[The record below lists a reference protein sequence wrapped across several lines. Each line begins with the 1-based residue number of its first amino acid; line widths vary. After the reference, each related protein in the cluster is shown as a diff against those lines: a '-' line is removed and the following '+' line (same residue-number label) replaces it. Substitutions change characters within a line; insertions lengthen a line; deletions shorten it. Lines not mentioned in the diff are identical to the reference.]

1 MQGFLYLNTNANSI
15 VTSGDL
21 LMEVCVHRFCQG
33 QLSLVLSLNVFVFA
47 GEKSQDAGIQR
58 TKLEVCNSEF
68 DFSVEQLLTFFYHC
82 KLPF

>member
-1 MQGFLYLNTNANSI
+1 MQGFLYLNSNSI

-21 LMEVCVHRFCQG
+21 LMEVCVHGFCEG
-33 QLSLVLSLNVFVFA
+33 RLSLAVSLNVFVFA

-58 TKLEVCNSEF
+58 TKLEVRNFEF
-68 DFSVEQLLTFFYHC
+68 AFSVEQLLMFFYHY